1 MIFYQFRKMSE
12 SFHLFQN
19 TETETSTA
27 RPNTIGEGEE
37 NQFFTI
43 HLLFI
48 HLLIRFANPS
58 ILFIQSPIKRRPWL
72 TLHARKGV
80 LVPWYVRNY
89 GRQAAIVAKL
99 LLPNCGG
106 GRLNVTG
113 DCPPFYG
120 TRQAGLQEESPTV
133 YEKVIVGKWS

>member
-1 MIFYQFRKMSE
+1 MAGK
-12 SFHLFQN
+12 
-19 TETETSTA
+19 
-27 RPNTIGEGEE
+27 PIGSVQVEPGR
-37 NQFFTI
+37 QIHIFTI

-80 LVPWYVRNY
+80 FVPWYVRNY

-99 LLPNCGG
+99 LLPNCGYG

-120 TRQAGLQEESPTV
+120 TRQAGLLEEESPSV